1 MTMAFDGNTRTVA
14 RRTLSS
20 QSSLRTRQHVA
31 EIQRARIVN
40 AMIEVVALYGY
51 ANSSVE
57 RIVRR
62 ARISRTTFYA
72 LFDSREDCFYAA
84 FEGGVRQLRS
94 VMDEAYRRE
103 DSWEEGLRAS
113 LAAMLT
119 LFDSEPSLA
128 QLLVVEAMTGCTRV
142 LRLRAR
148 TLEVI
153 ASVVDRG
160 RGEYD
165 RTEELPALTAEGAV
179 GAVFSVI
186 HKRLVERGQEPLIEL
201 HGSLMSLLLL
211 PYAGLDLAMR
221 ESSRVPRVKR
231 SSTGDEN
238 GRDPARPRVELRLT
252 GHIVNC
258 LLHIGFS
265 PGASNREV
273 ADAVGIGDQGQISK
287 LLARLASRGV
297 IENRTDGSV
306 RGAPNAWH
314 LSPEGRRLEAGIRDA
329 ARVA

>member
-1 MTMAFDGNTRTVA
+1 MAFDGNTRTVA
-14 RRTLSS
+14 RRTLST

-51 ANSSVE
+51 GSSSVE

-84 FEGGVRQLRS
+84 FEGAVRQLRS

-103 DSWEEGLRAS
+103 DSWREGVRAS

-148 TLEVI
+148 TLDGI
-153 ASVVDRG
+153 AKVVDRG
-160 RGEYD
+160 RAEYD
-165 RTEELPALTAEGAV
+165 RAEDLPALTAEGAV
-179 GAVFSVI
+179 GAVFAVI
-186 HKRLVERGQEPLIEL
+186 HKRLVERGPEPLIEL
-201 HGSLMSLLLL
+201 HGSLTSLLML

-221 ESSRVPRVKR
+221 ESARAPRLGR
-231 SSTGDEN
+231 SSAGN
-238 GRDPARPRVELRLT
+238 GNDRTRPQVELRLT

-258 LLHIGFS
+258 LLHIGAS

-273 ADAVGIGDQGQISK
+273 ADAIGIADQGQISK
-287 LLARLASRGV
+287 LLARLASLGV

-314 LSPEGRRLEAGIRDA
+314 LSPEGRRLEVGIRDA